1 MAAGRVI
8 ISIMYCT
15 LTMLNDAHQRSNSR
29 QYRLHPTVL
38 ECDCIYHYLLFTSLS
53 WLQENDGYD
62 SVKMGDRVNQ
72 RLDDMILVR
81 WQQNANQVETALKIG
96 VPRYGI
102 DPSKF
107 RELQKVVDVQRLEGE
122 AAEFYQSLAVKERR
136 SVLHLFL
143 IEWCFQYLCVLKYNL

>member
-1 MAAGRVI
+1 
-8 ISIMYCT
+8 
-15 LTMLNDAHQRSNSR
+15 MLNDAHLRSKSR
-29 QYRLHPTVL
+29 RCCLHPTVL
-38 ECDCIYHYLLFTSLS
+38 ECHCIDYYLLLTSLS
-53 WLQENDGYD
+53 WLQENDGTV

-72 RLDDMILVR
+72 RLEDMITVR

-107 RELQKVVDVQRLEGE
+107 RELQKVVDVLRLEGE

-143 IEWCFQYLCVLKYNL
+143 VEWCFQ